1 MKLKP
6 SLGPFYAI
14 WPTMDWAILPFT
26 VPTQGSGT
34 LDTSLITDKCDVYL
48 FANACA
54 VNTDGPNNALPI
66 ATDPLRYFMSDP
78 GAAEYMRLPTPV
90 TVRHTNKHGSVQ
102 VTDWP
107 ATFSSQVVNSRHCS
121 HGSSHLLLRLFC
133 SEIIP
138 HFTNIS
144 LTHRSLDIKFNQ
156 ALVTPLIKD
165 QSLNK
170 SVPSN
175 YHPIS

>member
-1 MKLKP
+1 
-6 SLGPFYAI
+6 
-14 WPTMDWAILPFT
+14 

-90 TVRHTNKHGSVQ
+90 T
-102 VTDWP
+102 D
-107 ATFSSQVVNSRHCS
+107 SQTPQLNMSQS
-121 HGSSHLLLRLFC
+121 KSLSDL
-133 SEIIP
+133 P
-138 HFTNIS
+138 HFP
-144 LTHRSLDIKFNQ
+144 H
-156 ALVTPLIKD
+156 
-165 QSLNK
+165 K
-170 SVPSN
+170 SSTIDTAHTTLAVCC
-175 YHPIS
+175 